1 MTKLRPAPLEAGQ
14 TIGLI
19 CPAGAPLPVE
29 RIDIG
34 ARALEARGY
43 RVRLGEHVR
52 ARHGTFA
59 GTDAERVDDLNHFL
73 RDPEI
78 RMIMAVR
85 GGYGC
90 GRLLEAVDFE
100 AARRD
105 PKWVVGYSDLTALQM
120 GLLAKLGLV
129 TVSGPM
135 AGVEFRGTP
144 DPFTDEHFWSLVRGR
159 EEGRNLGNPEEEP
172 WIPVRGGC
180 AEGPLIGGCFSLVMS
195 LFGTPYLP
203 ALDGAILVLEDIH
216 EHLHRLDRM
225 LVQLRLAGVL
235 DRIAG
240 LVLGQFTDCGPAEPG
255 KPALNLPEI
264 FGEVLAGLKV
274 PCVRGYAYGHE
285 ARKRSLPWGV
295 RARLDVDS
303 GTFLLVEE
311 PCAGLSEPGRVE

>member
-1 MTKLRPAPLEAGQ
+1 MNRLKPARLELGQ
-14 TIGLI
+14 TIGLV
-19 CPAGAPLPVE
+19 CPAGVPVPVE

-43 RVRLGEHVR
+43 RVRLGEQVR

-59 GTDAERVDDLNHFL
+59 GTDNERVADLNRFL
-73 RDPEI
+73 RDPEV

-85 GGYGC
+85 GGYGS
-90 GRLLEAVDFE
+90 GRLLEGVDFE
-100 AARRD
+100 AVRRD

-120 GLLAKLGLV
+120 GLLARVGLV

-144 DPFTDEHFWSLVRGR
+144 DPFTEGHFWSLVRG
-159 EEGRNLGNPEEEP
+159 EEVGRSLGNPEGEP
-172 WIPVRGGC
+172 WVPVRGGC
-180 AEGPLIGGCFSLVMS
+180 VEGPLVGGCFSLVMS

-203 ALDGAILVLEDIH
+203 ALEGAILVLEDIH

-240 LVLGQFTDCGPAEPG
+240 LVLGQFTDCGPVEPG
-255 KPALNLPEI
+255 KPALTLPEI
-264 FGEVLAGLKV
+264 LSEVLVGLKV

-285 ARKRSLPWGV
+285 ARKRSLPWGI

-303 GTFLLVEE
+303 GTFRLVEDACGD
-311 PCAGLSEPGRVE
+311 PSLPG